1 MSDKPQ
7 PTHATV
13 YSFLTMVGY
22 IGLAVLSWAFPG
34 KTPPQWISLF
44 GFSEPPLPS
53 IVAYC
58 LLLAIFA
65 LIWVGYWG
73 LVHCWSNLPKWQ
85 RPLLV
90 IVPVLCGLASAPAL
104 SRDPFLYLS
113 YGQMALI
120 WKVNPYLH
128 TPRHF
133 YHDPIVALNT
143 DWPDT
148 PSPYGPSWL
157 SIIVLLAWISRGSP
171 VVAVSLIRLVSVGAH
186 LTGVALIGRLVERWR
201 SGNKDCAMTW
211 VLLNPLL
218 LIESAFNGHSDAP
231 MMALFLFGL
240 WLDGKEHQHWAWV
253 VMAVSTLV
261 KYSLLPAVGLYMVYT
276 LRRDGLR
283 PLLSSTF
290 VFFVTCGLLFAP
302 YWAGRATFHGLMFE
316 TSRYD
321 TLSVAY
327 IVRTLLERFLEITCS
342 HASYLASPL
351 ARFLTLAPVV
361 FLFVT
366 FALRQ
371 KPCFLQFVRQS
382 VLLLIVWAVMG
393 STHLRQWYFVWPI
406 MLSGLLSL
414 PSVNALAMGLSMGAG
429 IYYASPVLAHWP
441 LWRAMFALA
450 CFAWPGWIL
459 MQILLSEWREEPD
472 KGLE

>member
-1 MSDKPQ
+1 MSDKAQ
-7 PTHATV
+7 PAGTTI
-13 YSFLTMVGY
+13 YSILTMAGY
-22 IGLAVLSWAFPG
+22 IGLAMLSWAFPG
-34 KTPPQWISLF
+34 KTPPQWIALF
-44 GFSEPPLPS
+44 GFPELPVPS
-53 IVAYC
+53 LVAYC

-73 LVHCWSNLPKWQ
+73 LVHCCSNLPKWQ
-85 RPLLV
+85 KALLV
-90 IVPVLCGLASAPAL
+90 IVLVLCGLASAPAL

-128 TPRHF
+128 IPRHF

-143 DWPDT
+143 DWPDM

-157 SIIVLLAWISRGSP
+157 SIIVLLAWISGGNP
-171 VVAVSLIRLVSVGAH
+171 VIAVSLIRLVSVGAH
-186 LTGVALIGRLVERWR
+186 LTGVALIGRMVERWG
-201 SGNKDCAMTW
+201 SGNKDWATTW

-240 WLDGKEHQHWAWV
+240 WLDSKGHQRWAWV
-253 VMAVSTLV
+253 VVAASTLV

-276 LRRDGLR
+276 FRKGGLR
-283 PLLSSTF
+283 LLLSSAL

-302 YWAGRATFHGLMFE
+302 YWAGRATFYGLMFE

-321 TLSVAY
+321 TLSVPY

-351 ARFLTLAPVV
+351 AQFLTLAPVV
-361 FLFVT
+361 FLFIA
-366 FALRQ
+366 FAFRQ

-382 VLLLIVWAVMG
+382 VLLLVVWAVIG

-414 PSVNALAMGLSMGAG
+414 PSVNALALGLSMGAS

-441 LWRAMFALA
+441 LWRAIFALA

-459 MQILLSEWREEPD
+459 MQILLNEWKEKPD
-472 KGLE
+472 KELE